1 MERRA
6 LADLGLAVLEGDRA
20 LGQVLDA
27 RNSQVGPP
35 RQVHLEA
42 PGEER
47 LRLATAGGS
56 GRGLELLDE
65 RCRRA
70 LAEIEDRPCEE
81 RASTLPDRPPDDDRF
96 GQPDAGRH
104 TDDDAPVPAGACHL
118 SQLVVER
125 ERAIVGEET
134 PGEPG
139 VASDEPVDAVEDDAG
154 GSSLGAQGQGVDRR
168 LGERGECGDARRR
181 GRLPGLR
188 RGGRLVPRP
197 DVREVGRPEVDVRR
211 VELVRLDRE
220 GRVTR
225 EGGPAIRCQP
235 VGFGGSPGLDLGL
248 VDREREI
255 GRGAPRRAWGARE
268 GHPSDPSISSFTSR
282 LNSIAYSIGSS
293 LVNTSRNP
301 WTIRFWASFS
311 VRPRLI
317 R

>member
-1 MERRA
+1 
-6 LADLGLAVLEGDRA
+6 
-20 LGQVLDA
+20 
-27 RNSQVGPP
+27 
-35 RQVHLEA
+35 
-42 PGEER
+42 
-47 LRLATAGGS
+47 
-56 GRGLELLDE
+56 
-65 RCRRA
+65 
-70 LAEIEDRPCEE
+70 
-81 RASTLPDRPPDDDRF
+81 STLPDRPPDDDRF

-154 GSSLGAQGQGVDRR
+154 GSSLGAQGQGVDR
-168 LGERGECGDARRR
+168 
-181 GRLPGLR
+181 
-188 RGGRLVPRP
+188 
-197 DVREVGRPEVDVRR
+197 
-211 VELVRLDRE
+211 
-220 GRVTR
+220 
-225 EGGPAIRCQP
+225 
-235 VGFGGSPGLDLGL
+235 
-248 VDREREI
+248 EREI